1 MKQNILR
8 IAFLLTVLLVIA
20 FTTRPIIGLA
30 QESTAETTQEFLKTL
45 IPEATSSAGVEGLPT
60 APVQSITDPAIPET
74 VGKAL
79 LQVEEVATSGALVLS
94 VQDELNASGED
105 VDIDPGAIH
114 SCEMETFSAT
124 AVRGKSVRFTYN
136 TYTPEPENIMKHT
149 HFLGSMPAGVT
160 GTISPAASKE
170 GKRYDIELN
179 VNLFAQR
186 GSFNIP
192 VFYKITTYG
201 QITSTAVCQLNLIV
215 E

>member
-1 MKQNILR
+1 MKKTILR
-8 IAFLLTVLLVIA
+8 LAFLFTVLLLIA
-20 FTTRPIIGLA
+20 YTTRPITGFA
-30 QESTAETTQEFLKTL
+30 QETAGEITGDFLQSL
-45 IPEATSSAGVEGLPT
+45 IPEATSEASVEPS
-60 APVQSITDPAIPET
+60 PVAR
-74 VGKAL
+74 AL
-79 LQVEEVATSGALVLS
+79 LQVQEIATSGALVLS
-94 VQDELNASGED
+94 VQDELNASGEAIE
-105 VDIDPGAIH
+105 IDPVATH

-124 AVRGKSVRFTYN
+124 VARGGSVRFTYN
-136 TYTPEPENIMKHT
+136 TYTPDPENIMKHT

-179 VNLFAQR
+179 INLFAQR

-201 QITSTAVCQLNLIV
+201 QVTSMAVCQLNLIV